1 MLIGSHHLVVLA
13 RFCLHVSLHLFL
25 LVKTAT
31 LGFFMLLLLLAKMF
45 ALRLITC
52 DTVVSWCVSMAKDGC
67 LEELKQILVLVGF
80 MLTALLRSVDASALL
95 VWNRS
100 FLFLSVTIVLSKS
113 LIVHPSESSFEV
125 EAVLIFFTLN
135 FFSFRLLLTWRLFL
149 HCLIGLE
156 LKLVSI

>member
-52 DTVVSWCVSMAKDGC
+52 DAVVSWCVSMAKDGC
-67 LEELKQILVLVGF
+67 LEELKQILVLVGL

-100 FLFLSVTIVLSKS
+100 FLFLSVPIVLS
-113 LIVHPSESSFEV
+113 
-125 EAVLIFFTLN
+125 
-135 FFSFRLLLTWRLFL
+135 
-149 HCLIGLE
+149 
-156 LKLVSI
+156 